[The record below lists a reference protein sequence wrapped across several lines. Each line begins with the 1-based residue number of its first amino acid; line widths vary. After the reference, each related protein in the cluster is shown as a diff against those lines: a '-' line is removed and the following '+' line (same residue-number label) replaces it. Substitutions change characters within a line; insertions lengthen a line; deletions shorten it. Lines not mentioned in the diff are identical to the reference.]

1 MSEFLPARAD
11 VAAAGISIR
20 RLVAQHRREASS
32 ERSSRVAAEVRVNP
46 RRSVRRVAAIA
57 SIVASIVRLG
67 RDEQLL
73 VKGLNPPPSRRV
85 VHRTRYRARTRLM
98 MRV

>member
-1 MSEFLPARAD
+1 QHHRETSDE
-11 VAAAGISIR
+11 
-20 RLVAQHRREASS
+20 RL
-32 ERSSRVAAEVRVNP
+32 SRVTADVRVNS

-85 VHRTRYRARTRLM
+85 DHRARYRARTRLT